1 MSTVVMSKKDE
12 LIMKLVHYFVT
23 EQNYNPI
30 IVNGAKDEIWLENI
44 DGPYR
49 VIRINSNSII
59 NNEQLEYD
67 ELKIKSIVSQIKK
80 KTFSFHVDTL
90 NIFLNVDEDLKV
102 ESLDKNI
109 TSAIIKNN
117 NPSIEDANILEAF
130 PDINEKLLND
140 KKGVDLIINVTNDLN
155 QKNEKEGKIFEKVF
169 SPKKTFFT
177 PLLICVCILMYI
189 MSIVMDGSISLEGIS
204 IDTLVDL
211 GANNIQLLQDH
222 EIWRLCTYMFLHGS
236 VLHLLFNMYALYIL
250 GTQVETFIGKIKF
263 VLIYA
268 ISGLMGGLFS
278 AAFGPANV
286 VSVGA
291 SGAIFGLLG
300 ALLYFGYTYRSYLG
314 NNLLGQIVPII
325 ILNLFIGFMPNSGID
340 NFCHI
345 GGIVGGLL
353 TTMMLG
359 VAGRNKKSEK
369 INATIVLLVL
379 IGFFTYF
386 IFFK

>member
-117 NPSIEDANILEAF
+117 NPSIEDANILEAS
-130 PDINEKLLND
+130 L
-140 KKGVDLIINVTNDLN
+140 
-155 QKNEKEGKIFEKVF
+155 
-169 SPKKTFFT
+169 
-177 PLLICVCILMYI
+177 ILM
-189 MSIVMDGSISLEGIS
+189 
-204 IDTLVDL
+204 
-211 GANNIQLLQDH
+211 
-222 EIWRLCTYMFLHGS
+222 
-236 VLHLLFNMYALYIL
+236 
-250 GTQVETFIGKIKF
+250 K
-263 VLIYA
+263 
-268 ISGLMGGLFS
+268 
-278 AAFGPANV
+278 
-286 VSVGA
+286 
-291 SGAIFGLLG
+291 
-300 ALLYFGYTYRSYLG
+300 SY
-314 NNLLGQIVPII
+314 
-325 ILNLFIGFMPNSGID
+325 
-340 NFCHI
+340 
-345 GGIVGGLL
+345 
-353 TTMMLG
+353 
-359 VAGRNKKSEK
+359 
-369 INATIVLLVL
+369 
-379 IGFFTYF
+379 
-386 IFFK
+386 

>member
-155 QKNEKEGKIFEKVF
+155 QKNEKEGKVFEKVF

-177 PLLICVCILMYI
+177 PLLICVCIV
-189 MSIVMDGSISLEGIS
+189 SIVMDGSIGLEGIS

-236 VLHLLFNMYALYIL
+236 VLHLLFNMYATV
-250 GTQVETFIGKIKF
+250 GIKR
-263 VLIYA
+263 I
-268 ISGLMGGLFS
+268 ISV
-278 AAFGPANV
+278 NK
-286 VSVGA
+286 
-291 SGAIFGLLG
+291 
-300 ALLYFGYTYRSYLG
+300 
-314 NNLLGQIVPII
+314 
-325 ILNLFIGFMPNSGID
+325 
-340 NFCHI
+340 
-345 GGIVGGLL
+345 
-353 TTMMLG
+353 
-359 VAGRNKKSEK
+359 VA
-369 INATIVLLVL
+369 
-379 IGFFTYF
+379 
-386 IFFK
+386 